1 MTKSNKQI
9 NKEVS
14 TGMAQ
19 ETTLAVVDYRMGQLE
34 TAVRDGF
41 EKHDRKL
48 DTLTNTFATKEE
60 LAVITR
66 QLDNYRWYFR
76 AMFTALTLAVAAEML
91 QLLVKK

>member
-9 NKEVS
+9 NKEVD

-34 TAVRDGF
+34 GAVREGF
-41 EKHDRKL
+41 EKHDKKL
-48 DTLTNTFATKEE
+48 DALTNSFATKEE
-60 LAVITR
+60 LAGVTR

-76 AMFTALTLAVAAEML
+76 ALLSAILLALATAVAGL
-91 QLLVKK
+91 IIHR